1 MDFTIQLSIQE
12 IVKDFESLV
21 RLDER
26 LKSKLDLEECIEE
39 DVCKYHKELTR
50 LVKKYIPN
58 YRKYLEV
65 EDAESFEAS
74 LSIYEM
80 LYENFKEIFYNLI

>member
-1 MDFTIQLSIQE
+1 MNFKIQLSIQE
-12 IVKDFESLV
+12 IVSDFESLV
-21 RLDER
+21 RMDEK
-26 LKSKLDLEECIEE
+26 LKTRFDFEDCDGEDLL
-39 DVCKYHKELTR
+39 KYNDELTR

-80 LYENFKEIFYNLI
+80 LYENFKEIFYKLI

>member
-26 LKSKLDLEECIEE
+26 LKSKLDLEECTEE

-50 LVKKYIPN
+50 LV
-58 YRKYLEV
+58 
-65 EDAESFEAS
+65 
-74 LSIYEM
+74 
-80 LYENFKEIFYNLI
+80 

>member
-12 IVKDFESLV
+12 IVKDFESML

-26 LKSKLDLEECIEE
+26 LKSKLDLEECTEE

-58 YRKYLEV
+58 YTKHMDV
-65 EDAESFEAS
+65 EDDGSFEAS
-74 LSIYEM
+74 LAIYEM
-80 LYENFKEIFYNLI
+80 LYGNFKEIFYHLV

>member
-1 MDFTIQLSIQE
+1 MNFKIQLSIQE
-12 IVKDFESLV
+12 IVSDFESLI
-21 RLDER
+21 RMDEK
-26 LKSKLDLEECIEE
+26 LKTRFDFEDCDGEDLL
-39 DVCKYHKELTR
+39 KYNDELTR

-80 LYENFKEIFYNLI
+80 LYENFKEIFYKLI